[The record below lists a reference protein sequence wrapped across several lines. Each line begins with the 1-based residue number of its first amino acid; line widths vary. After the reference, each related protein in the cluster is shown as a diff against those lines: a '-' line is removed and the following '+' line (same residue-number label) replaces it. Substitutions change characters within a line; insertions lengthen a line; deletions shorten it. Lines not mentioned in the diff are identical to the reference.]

1 MGLFHVQESSILI
14 LVPSETDLF
23 KNLSHLSRVPETP
36 FDQDVGFKNWVLH
49 VLIWFLTGSPVK
61 LQ

>member
-36 FDQDVGFKNWVLH
+36 FDQDVGFKNWELGM
-49 VLIWFLTGSPVK
+49 F
-61 LQ
+61 